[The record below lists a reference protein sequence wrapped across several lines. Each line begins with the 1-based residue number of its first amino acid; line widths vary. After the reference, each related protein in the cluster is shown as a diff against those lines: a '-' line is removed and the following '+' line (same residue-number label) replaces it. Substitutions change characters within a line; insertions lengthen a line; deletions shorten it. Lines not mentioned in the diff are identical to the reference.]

1 MALDKNTETSM
12 SNDLIDRTRRNHAL
26 EHATI
31 HVLSEQHKGF
41 SAQGNSTPK
50 GFNLNI
56 YGSVTEDDVVKAV
69 EEAFQRLH
77 AGEERLAVHPNC
89 GTVLLTMASLAAVSA
104 LATFGLEQKRQK
116 RSGFNLSVFLGA
128 LPSTI
133 LAVTI
138 ALIAARPIGIM
149 LQDKFT
155 VDGGLADLRVTS
167 IRQVQPSLI
176 TRFFQLLLGQARND
190 EVNAYRIDTVG

>member
-1 MALDKNTETSM
+1 M
-12 SNDLIDRTRRNHAL
+12 SNEIIDRTRRNHAL

-31 HVLSEQHKGF
+31 HILSEHHKGF

-56 YGSVTEDDVVKAV
+56 YGSITEDEVSEAV

-89 GTVLLTMASLAAVSA
+89 GTVLLTMASLASLSAV
-104 LATFGLEQKRQK
+104 ATFGLEQRRQK
-116 RSGFNLSVFLGA
+116 RSNINLAVLLGA

-138 ALIAARPIGIM
+138 ALIAARPIGIA
-149 LQDKFT
+149 LQDRFT
-155 VDGGLADLRVTS
+155 VDSELADLRVTS
-167 IRQVQPSLI
+167 IRRVRPSLV
-176 TRFFQLLLGQARND
+176 TRVFQLLLGQARSN
-190 EVNAYRIDTVG
+190 EVNAYRIDTVS

>member
-1 MALDKNTETSM
+1 MA
-12 SNDLIDRTRRNHAL
+12 NDLIDRIRRNHAL

-56 YGSVTEDDVVKAV
+56 YGPVTEKDVVKAV

-77 AGEERLAVHPNC
+77 AGENRLAVHPNC
-89 GTVLLTMASLAAVSA
+89 GTVLLTMASLATFSA
-104 LATFGLEQKRQK
+104 ITVFGLEQRRQK
-116 RSGFNLSVFLGA
+116 RAGFNFSVFLGA
-128 LPSTI
+128 LPSTV

-138 ALIAARPIGIM
+138 ALIVARPIGIT

-155 VDGGLADLRVTS
+155 VDSELADMRVTS
-167 IRQVQPSLI
+167 IRKVRPSLI
-176 TRFFQLLLGQARND
+176 TRVFQVLLGQVRSD
-190 EVNAYRIDTVG
+190 EVNAYKIETVG

>member
-1 MALDKNTETSM
+1 M
-12 SNDLIDRTRRNHAL
+12 SNDLIDRVRRNHAL

-41 SAQGNSTPK
+41 SAQGNSTPN

-56 YGSVTEDDVVKAV
+56 YGPVSTDDVVKSV

-77 AGEERLAVHPNC
+77 AGESRLAVHPNC
-89 GTVLLTMASLAAVSA
+89 GTVLLTMASMATLSAIAV
-104 LATFGLEQKRQK
+104 FGLEQRRQK
-116 RSGFNLSVFLGA
+116 RTTLNISVFLGA

-138 ALIAARPIGIM
+138 ALIVARPIGIT

-155 VDGGLADLRVTS
+155 VDGDLADMRVTS
-167 IRQVQPSLI
+167 IRKVRPSLV
-176 TRFFQLLLGQARND
+176 TRIFQLLLGQARSD
-190 EVNAYRIDTVG
+190 EVNAYKIETVG

>member
-1 MALDKNTETSM
+1 M

-31 HVLSEQHKGF
+31 HVLTEKHKGF

-56 YGSVTEDDVVKAV
+56 YGAIKEEEVAEAV

-77 AGEERLAVHPNC
+77 AGEEQLAVHPNC
-89 GTVLLTMASLAAVSA
+89 GTVLLTMASLAAIAAVG
-104 LATFGLEQKRQK
+104 TFGLEQRRQK
-116 RSGFNLSVFLGA
+116 RAQFSLSVFLGA

-138 ALIAARPIGIM
+138 ALIAARPLGIT
-149 LQDKFT
+149 LQDRFT
-155 VDGGLADLRVTS
+155 VDGKLADLRVTS
-167 IRQVQPSLI
+167 IRKVQPSLI
-176 TRFFQLLLGQARND
+176 TRLFQLLLGQARND
-190 EVNAYRIDTVG
+190 EVNAYRIDTVN